1 MTKAASVLFVL
12 IGSAVAQISRTCVDI
27 AFDPKTNV
35 LSGRCQPRD
44 NSGYLPSGLDLN
56 QCFGYD
62 GTEITVRNTISKSCS
77 VLLTVQPTYHGNF
90 GTSCGDCELFIAP
103 DPYFGG
109 AIYWIKCTCKGQTG
123 KVSVPLGESFLVE
136 YL

>member
-12 IGSAVAQISRTCVDI
+12 IGSAIAQISRTCVDI
-27 AFDPKTNV
+27 AFDPKINV
-35 LSGRCQPRD
+35 LSARCQPRD

-62 GTEITVRNTISKSCS
+62 GTEIT
-77 VLLTVQPTYHGNF
+77 PTYHGNF

-103 DPYFGG
+103 DPFYGG

-123 KVSVPLGESFLVE
+123 KISVPLEDAVAHE
-136 YL
+136 YVSNKNGRLLC